1 MKKDVK
7 FYWELFLS
15 TFLLSAFTFGGGYV
29 IVPLMKKKFVE
40 QLKWIEEEEML
51 NLVAIAQ
58 SSPGPIAVN
67 TSILIG
73 YRMAGVPGAFLTVFG
88 TVLPCLI
95 ILTVISFFYQSFKD
109 STVVRALLRGMQAG
123 VAAVITDAVSGM
135 IGNVLKGKKVFSILL
150 MVAAFIVTFFF
161 DINVIY
167 IILVG
172 GLLGAIAVI
181 FREKK
186 RKGGAAA

>member
-1 MKKDVK
+1 MKRNVK
-7 FYWELFLS
+7 FYWELFMS

-29 IVPLMKKKFVE
+29 IVPLMRKKFVDK
-40 QLKWIEEEEML
+40 LHWVEEEEML
-51 NLVAIAQ
+51 NMVAIAQ
-58 SSPGPIAVN
+58 SAPGPIAIN

-73 YRMAGVPGAFLTVFG
+73 YRMAGVGGAFLTVLG

-95 ILTVISFFYQSFKD
+95 ILTVISTFYQSFRD
-109 STVVRALLRGMQAG
+109 STVVRALLKGMQAG
-123 VAAVITDAVSGM
+123 VAAVITDVVAGM
-135 IGNVLKGKKVFSILL
+135 IGNVLKEKKIYSILL
-150 MVAAFIVTFFF
+150 MLAAFIVTLVY

-167 IILVG
+167 IILGG

-181 FREKK
+181 YREK

>member
-1 MKKDVK
+1 MKKDMK
-7 FYWELFLS
+7 FYWKLFLS

-67 TSILIG
+67 TSILVG

-135 IGNVLKGKKVFSILL
+135 IGNVVKGKKAFSILL
-150 MVAAFIVTFFF
+150 MVAAFVVTFFF